1 MDKIGMKTMQVDTS
15 KITISKRYYHQPFTK
30 EIKAVLKE
38 IKSSLD
44 EVFPKTLEDWE
55 NGFRQ
60 DLNAATEISIWR
72 YIAKIYSLF
81 TVYKNLALPK
91 KEAYFD
97 LICTCTCGKKAALL
111 RLSKLKSLPKKHG
124 LEVIETFFLGL
135 KQGSENKYI
144 N

>member
-1 MDKIGMKTMQVDTS
+1 MKTMQVDTN
-15 KITISKRYYHQPFTK
+15 KITVSNRYYHEPFTE

-44 EVFPKTLEDWE
+44 EVLPKTLEAWE
-55 NGFRQ
+55 DGFRK
-60 DLNAATEISIWR
+60 DLNPTTEISIWR

-81 TVYKNLALPK
+81 TVDKNLTLPK

-97 LICTCTCGKKAALL
+97 LIFTCTCGKKAALS
-111 RLSKLKSLPKKHG
+111 RLSRLKSLPKKHA

-135 KQGSENKYI
+135 KQGSESKYV